1 MKTTTTSK
9 PRIRPSYPVLAGVLA
24 GLALLALSL
33 LVAVLQTPAHATPPT
48 YRTRPASPFIIAHR
62 GDSATAPENTLPAM
76 RAAARVHADMVEF
89 DVQRTSDGHL
99 IVVHDTTFART
110 TNIARVF
117 PQRVADPV
125 GSFTLAQVQRL
136 DAGSWKAPRYT
147 GTRVPTLGQLLSAM
161 RPTRTNLL
169 LELKHPELY
178 PGNEAQV
185 AQELDRYGYIRTHRV
200 YVHSFS
206 ASSLTTFHRLA
217 PSVPVGLISENG
229 LSGTN
234 TLPWL
239 TTVNPTTGTTTA
251 AVVKQAATRSLMV
264 FAWPSR
270 PAQAVSDQVE
280 RLVDDGVEGI
290 ITNNPAATRRRVTA
304 DEQDLRAAV
313 ASAVQRVSANPG
325 PAR

>member
-9 PRIRPSYPVLAGVLA
+9 PRTRPSYPVLAGVLA

-33 LVAVLQTPAHATPPT
+33 LVAVLQTPAHATTPT
-48 YRTRPASPFIIAHR
+48 YRTRPASPFIVAHR
-62 GDSATAPENTLPAM
+62 GDSAIAPENTLPAM

-110 TNIARVF
+110 TDIARVF

-125 GSFTLAQVQRL
+125 GSFTLAQVERL

-169 LELKHPELY
+169 LERKHPELY
-178 PGNEAQV
+178 PGNEA
-185 AQELDRYGYIRTHRV
+185 
-200 YVHSFS
+200 HSFS
-206 ASSLTTFHRLA
+206 ASSLATFHRLA
-217 PSVPVGLISENG
+217 PSVPVGLITENG

-234 TLPWL
+234 ALPWL

-270 PAQAVSDQVE
+270 PAQVVSAQVE

-290 ITNNPAATRRRVTA
+290 ITNNQAATRRRVTA
-304 DEQDLRAAV
+304 DEQDLRAAA
-313 ASAVQRVSANPG
+313 ASAAQSVSANPG
-325 PAR
+325 PTR